1 MNHDRGRKPQ
11 TFTRKIL
18 ILKNED
24 QEENEN
30 RKSRVKP
37 KKY

>member
-11 TFTRKIL
+11 TFTCKIL